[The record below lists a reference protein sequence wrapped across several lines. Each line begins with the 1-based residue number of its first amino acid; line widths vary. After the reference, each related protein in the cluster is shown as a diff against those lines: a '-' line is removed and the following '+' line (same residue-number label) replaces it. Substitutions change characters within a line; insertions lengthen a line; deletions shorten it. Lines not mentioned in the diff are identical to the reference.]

1 MFEEYYK
8 KYMGFSDNNLQE
20 DLSVFSSEYRDKLFS
35 FTYKNP
41 IIATRM
47 QERIIF
53 SVAPKHFDD
62 FCKYSENFNQ
72 LDFESLDFQKKI
84 DDFFATNYSSY
95 FTIDRYYRMTV
106 DKDSLATINNLEIV
120 RLLRL
125 SDKEIYL
132 EKHRNRGEIFKNN
145 RWKIYKPLIEE
156 GRIFII
162 EENHRIVSYAS
173 ITDIDLNGAN
183 IAVSTNPD
191 YRNKGY
197 GKKVVYKAVEW
208 CLRNGLIPIYWTRTD
223 NLPSVKLAV
232 SLGFKR
238 KAEEIAVLI
247 PV

>member
-8 KYMGFSDNNLQE
+8 KYLGFREENLQE
-20 DLSVFSSEYRDKLFS
+20 GLSVFSSEYRDKLFS

-47 QERIIF
+47 RERIIF
-53 SVAPKHFDD
+53 SVAPKYFGD

-72 LDFESLDFQKKI
+72 LDFKNLDFQKKI
-84 DDFFATNYSSY
+84 DDFFAVNYSSY

-106 DKDSLATINNLEIV
+106 DKDSLSTINNLEIV

-162 EENHRIVSYAS
+162 EENHRIVSYAL
-173 ITDIDLNGAN
+173 ITDIDFNGAN

-197 GKKVVYKAVEW
+197 GKRVVYKATEW
-208 CLRNGLIPIYWTRTD
+208 CLEHGLIPIYWVTTD
-223 NLPSVKLAV
+223 NLPSVKLA
-232 SLGFKR
+232 SNLGFEK
-238 KAEEIAVLI
+238 KAREIAVSI
-247 PV
+247 RI